1 MSIGKN
7 KFVKAIKPVSWSDIL
22 FVMLALTLQ
31 ILITLPIL
39 SNTGIKV
46 ASSDLLLL
54 PIITLLLLNY
64 IKQGASF
71 ILWGIPHIW
80 KWLFLLTLWMSISFI
95 NGFMYI
101 GEIQSWALI
110 NKYFGWYVLL
120 VYFIFGAF
128 AANNASDE
136 SIALF
141 FKTLFVCTCG
151 IGIISIPLYFLN
163 LFDNSRFA
171 GFTGNPNNYGFL
183 LVIITIILLAYK
195 MREHI
200 ISKSFDAFGVGFLLT
215 LIVYSGSKSAW
226 LGLFFGI
233 IFLCMIRRN
242 LYRQLMPIILVASL
256 LVIILYFLKS
266 SGTFTEDT
274 HVYPVS
280 QNLLNPNH
288 LNHRLEI
295 MNRAHELWK
304 THPVF
309 GVGLGSFLQYSVNEL
324 GGYTIHSTPYW
335 LLVETGIIGLVLFAA
350 FFLYVIFHLWKQ
362 GTTDGNGWVICGG
375 IAILISFAAASIGFE
390 AMYQRHVWF
399 FSGWAIAYGTTRK
412 MTKR

>member
-1 MSIGKN
+1 MSLGKN
-7 KFVKAIKPVSWSDIL
+7 KFIKAIKLVSWPDIL
-22 FVMLALTLQ
+22 FVMLAVTLQ

-54 PIITLLLLNY
+54 PIMTVLLLNY
-64 IKQGASF
+64 IKQGSGF
-71 ILWGIPHIW
+71 ILWDIPHIW
-80 KWLFLLTLWMSISFI
+80 KWLFLLTLWMSISLI
-95 NGFMYI
+95 NGFIYI
-101 GEIQSWALI
+101 GEIQNWALI

-120 VYFIFGAF
+120 AYFIFGAF
-128 AANNASDE
+128 VANNASDE

-141 FKTLFVCTCG
+141 FKTLFVCACG
-151 IGIISIPLYFLN
+151 IGIVSIPLYFLN
-163 LFDNSRFA
+163 LFHRFE
-171 GFTGNPNNYGFL
+171 GLTGNPNSYGFL
-183 LVIITIILLAYK
+183 LVIITIILLTYK
-195 MREHI
+195 MRGNI
-200 ISKSFDAFGVGFLLT
+200 ISKSFDTFGIGFLLT

-233 IFLCMIRRN
+233 IFLSLARKN
-242 LYRQLMPIILVASL
+242 LYRQLAPIALVALL
-256 LVIILYFLKS
+256 LVIILYFLKA
-266 SGTFTEDT
+266 SGIFTEDT

-288 LNHRLEI
+288 YNHRLEI
-295 MNRAHELWK
+295 MNHAHELWK

-335 LLVETGIIGLVLFAA
+335 LLVETGIIGLVLFAS
-350 FFLYVIFHLWKQ
+350 FFLYVILHLWKQ
-362 GTTDGNGWVICGG
+362 NTTAGNGWAICGG

-390 AMYQRHVWF
+390 AMYQRHIWF
-399 FSGWAIAYGTTRK
+399 FSGWAIAYGTARK
-412 MTKR
+412 MRKQ